1 MDFKALCLCTSTYS
15 HQLDHVAALSYV
27 LNIPLLLTDAI
38 LYDQAKHFYPFT
50 NTSYLC
56 ERDCSLEF
64 LSKNYDVLF
73 LSCKNWTLELSI
85 LMRELFNKPMRFC
98 YCPHGHSDKGH
109 LRPSSD
115 LLRDQDL
122 TLIYGDHMRDVL
134 DKRGVLQTLQG
145 SVTTG
150 NYRYEYYLK
159 YKQFYDDLI
168 DKEVCKKFKKK
179 QTTILYAPTW
189 KDPENSSSFFDACKP
204 LLEQLPDHYNLI
216 IKLHPYL
223 ENDDPARIYH
233 LMGKYEE
240 RDNVIF
246 LIQYPIV
253 YPILNK
259 ADIYLG
265 DFSSV
270 GYDFLA
276 FNKPMF
282 FFNPLERKASLDE
295 GLSLF
300 RCGTEIPKSAYDS
313 LYLFI
318 ENSLKEN
325 QERLF
330 FSRKQMYDYTF
341 EKGVSFESIQKNL
354 LEILQTTSPKL
365 YI

>member
-1 MDFKALCLCTSTYS
+1 M
-15 HQLDHVAALSYV
+15 AALSYV
-27 LNIPLLLTDAI
+27 LDIPLLLTDAL

-56 ERDCSLEF
+56 ERECSLEF
-64 LSKNYDVLF
+64 LSKNYDVL
-73 LSCKNWTLELSI
+73 LVSCKNWTLELSI

-134 DKRGVLQTLQG
+134 DKRGILQSLRGT
-145 SVTTG
+145 VTTG
-150 NYRYEYYLK
+150 NYRYDYYLK
-159 YKQFYDDLI
+159 YKKFYDKLI
-168 DKEVCKKFKKK
+168 DEEIFKKFKKNQK
-179 QTTILYAPTW
+179 TILYAPTW
-189 KDPENSSSFFDACKP
+189 KDPENSSSFFDVCKP

-223 ENDDPARIYH
+223 QNDDPARIYH
-233 LMGKYEE
+233 LMGKYEDK
-240 RDNVIF
+240 DNVVF

-253 YPILNK
+253 YPILDK

-276 FNKPMF
+276 FDKPMF
-282 FFNPLERKASLDE
+282 FFNPLERKASSDE

-300 RCGTEIPKSAYDS
+300 RCGKEIPRSTYNN
-313 LYLFI
+313 LYHFI
-318 ENSLKEN
+318 DESLKED
-325 QERLF
+325 QTILSI
-330 FSRKQMYDYTF
+330 SRKEMYDYTF
-341 EKGVSFESIQKNL
+341 QKGIPFDTIRKNL
-354 LEILQTTSPKL
+354 FHVLQTTSAKH
-365 YI
+365 YSSS